1 MKHRSMVGRDVPL
14 RELEAALAAPPR
26 VALVSGEAGIGKT
39 RLVAELEARADGWLV
54 LHGECLEFGGEE
66 VAYAPVVAALRDLP
80 AEWLEAYLDERSGEA
95 RAALAAVFPRES
107 PGGGGPG
114 RLYELLLDL
123 LGALECPVL
132 LVLEDLHWADRSTL
146 TLLAFLARNLRA
158 QPIVVVATYRTD
170 DALPADL
177 RRLAGELRRR
187 RTVLDVELAP
197 LARDDV
203 ARQLEAIGGPVSAS
217 LVDEL
222 HARAG
227 GNPFFV
233 ETLFEAGAETLTEAV
248 LARVER
254 LDASALAVLAA
265 AGGRATYELLDGLA
279 VDPDALRA
287 GLDAGVLVRERDGLA
302 FRHGLIGEVVYDRLL
317 PTERAEL
324 HRAIAARLDDPA
336 QRAHH
341 CHRAG
346 LRAEALAASVEAGI
360 AAADVFAYAEAAVH
374 FERALELADASVDR
388 VDLLARAAQA
398 ARFTGDPERAVAL
411 CREAIALESDGERRA
426 RLYERLGEYQFWD
439 DAAALECYEAALALT
454 PRAPRLLAAK
464 GHALM
469 GLRRWDEARACCEA
483 GLAAGAAPRI
493 TLGVVLAFLGEAE
506 AGEAHL
512 RRALEV
518 SESGEETARAY
529 LHLGELLRVRGDHR
543 GALQAMVEGE
553 QAAARLGLR
562 GSFGHFMYVNG
573 ADDLLRLGRWDE
585 ASERVGEA
593 ARMDLSRTARALR
606 RAVSGQLHALRGAV
620 ETARRELDAAE
631 DAELPAE
638 FLTPLAAARATLALT
653 EGDPVAAAVHVAGA
667 LGGVEDPFYTPPL
680 YSLGLRVEAELAE
693 RDRARRR
700 TPDRTRAAELLAG
713 LTALAGG
720 EIAGNG
726 REVAAMGGEMASGGP
741 EVAALGGEIAGA
753 AGTRAAGGSPYGAP
767 PGALAHLALARAE
780 LSRVDGTPAP
790 ELWHAVAEAF
800 DALHEPYPAAYAR
813 LREAEAALVT
823 AGDRARAA
831 VAVAAARETADGLG
845 AAPLRDAAE
854 ALARSARLT
863 IACAPV
869 AAADDD
875 GTGLTVR
882 EVEVLGLLA
891 EGLTNRQIASR
902 LFISQKTVGA
912 HMAHIYAKLGVHS
925 RVEAAGRARQLGV

>member
-1 MKHRSMVGRDVPL
+1 M
-14 RELEAALAAPPR
+14 
-26 VALVSGEAGIGKT
+26 
-39 RLVAELEARADGWLV
+39 
-54 LHGECLEFGGEE
+54 
-66 VAYAPVVAALRDLP
+66 
-80 AEWLEAYLDERSGEA
+80 
-95 RAALAAVFPRES
+95 
-107 PGGGGPG
+107 
-114 RLYELLLDL
+114 
-123 LGALECPVL
+123 
-132 LVLEDLHWADRSTL
+132 
-146 TLLAFLARNLRA
+146 
-158 QPIVVVATYRTD
+158 
-170 DALPADL
+170 
-177 RRLAGELRRR
+177 
-187 RTVLDVELAP
+187 
-197 LARDDV
+197 
-203 ARQLEAIGGPVSAS
+203 
-217 LVDEL
+217 
-222 HARAG
+222 
-227 GNPFFV
+227 

-265 AGGRATYELLDGLA
+265 AGGRASYALLDALA

-317 PTERAEL
+317 PAERVEL

-346 LRAEALAASVEAGI
+346 LRSEALAASVEAGV
-360 AAADVFAYAEAAVH
+360 AAAEVFAYAEAAVH

-398 ARFTGDPERAVAL
+398 ARFSGDPERAVAH
-411 CREAIALESDGERRA
+411 CREAIALELDGERRA
-426 RLYERLGEYQFWD
+426 RLYERLGEYHFWD
-439 DAAALECYEAALALT
+439 DGIALECYEQALALT
-454 PRAPRLLAAK
+454 PGAPRLLAAK

-493 TLGVVLAFLGEAE
+493 TLGVVLAFLGETE

-512 RRALEV
+512 RRALEL
-518 SESGEETARAY
+518 SASGEETARAY
-529 LHLGELLRVRGDHR
+529 LHLGELLRVSGDHG

-585 ASERVGEA
+585 ASERVQEA
-593 ARMDLSRTARALR
+593 ARMDLSRTASALR
-606 RAVSGQLHALRGAV
+606 RAISGQLHALRG
-620 ETARRELDAAE
+620 EFEPARRELDAAE
-631 DAELPAE
+631 DVGLPAE
-638 FLTPLAAARATLALT
+638 FLSPLAAARATLALA
-653 EGDPVAAAVHVAGA
+653 EGEPVAAGVHVAGA

-680 YSLGLRVEAELAE
+680 YSLGLHVEAELAE

-700 TPDRTRAAELLAG
+700 EPDRTRAAELMAG
-713 LTALAGG
+713 LTALVGG
-720 EIAGNG
+720 
-726 REVAAMGGEMASGGP
+726 
-741 EVAALGGEIAGA
+741 
-753 AGTRAAGGSPYGAP
+753 RAAGRGQSRSEARAARRGAGENAGSAGEAAGGAGENAGSAGEAAGGRAYRAP

-780 LSRVDGTPAP
+780 LSRVDGAPAP
-790 ELWHAVAEAF
+790 ELWRAAAVAF

-813 LREAEAALVT
+813 VREAEAALVAGGERTRAT
-823 AGDRARAA
+823 AAL
-831 VAVAAARETADGLG
+831 AAAREAADALG
-845 AAPLRDAAE
+845 AAPLRDAAD

-863 IACAPV
+863 IASAPV
-869 AAADDD
+869 AVADVD
-875 GTGLTVR
+875 GSGLTVR
-882 EVEVLGLLA
+882 EAEVLGLLA

-912 HMAHIYAKLGVHS
+912 HMAHIYAKLGVHT